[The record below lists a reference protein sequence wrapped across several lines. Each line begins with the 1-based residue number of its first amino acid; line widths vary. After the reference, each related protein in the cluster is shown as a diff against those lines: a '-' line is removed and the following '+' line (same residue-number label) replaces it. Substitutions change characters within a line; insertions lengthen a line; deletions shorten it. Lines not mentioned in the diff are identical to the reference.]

1 MIEKK
6 DLIQQLKNTDIDLGV
21 NPASTLHYYETLGIL
36 PRVLSIGIG
45 RGKGI
50 RSYYPDKIWNMLS
63 DLKLFQREGCLLRL
77 VKKLI
82 REKYADVFIRSD
94 LLLFCN
100 LNNFDW
106 ELIEKYLEKAGKE
119 IDREFIKEKFLFG
132 GSLGKDAQLFRDWL
146 IETFDQELALA
157 GSVKRKRSK

>member
-6 DLIQQLKNTDIDLGV
+6 DLISQLKNTDIDLGIS
-21 NPASTLHYYETLGIL
+21 PASTLHYYETRGIL

-50 RSYYPDKIWNMLS
+50 RSYYPDRIWDMLS
-63 DLKLFQREGCLLRL
+63 DVKMFQREGCLLRL
-77 VKKLI
+77 VKRLI

-94 LLLFCN
+94 LLLLCN

-106 ELIEKYLEKAGKE
+106 EVVEKYLEKAGKE
-119 IDREFIKEKFLFG
+119 MDRGFIKENFFFG
-132 GSLGKDAQLFRDWL
+132 SSEGKWSQLFRDWL
-146 IETFDQELALA
+146 IETFDQELAFT
-157 GSVKRKRSK
+157 GSVKKKGK